1 MAPTSLAAAC
11 VQMEH
16 APSLGEALD
25 RADRLV
31 AEAADR
37 GADLVLLPEYWF
49 VPRDGSMTVETAAD
63 FGKVPGFLEEASER
77 HRVALAGNGPRLD
90 DGDLQNAC
98 YVYDVGDEVLV
109 QPKLHPMPREEEQ
122 GVAATSGLEV
132 AGVRGARVGVAVCA
146 DVLYPEV
153 PRILSLRGADVI
165 LCPVMSPYRGADDED
180 PTRSAREALFVGR
193 AYDASAY
200 VLKAGG
206 FTSPDEGVVGR
217 SLVTAPWGTL
227 ARYHDQW
234 SQEILQADL
243 DVERVRAHREG
254 RVSLERRA
262 PWAYRDLVDEDLGGT
277 LDRPDEA

>member
-1 MAPTSLAAAC
+1 MAPKSLGTAC

-16 APSLGEALD
+16 AGSLADALD
-25 RADRLV
+25 RADALV

-49 VPRDGSMTVETAAD
+49 VPRGERMTVETAAD
-63 FGKVPGFLEEASER
+63 FGKVPGFLQEASER
-77 HRVALAGNGPRLD
+77 HDVALAGNAPHLD
-90 DGDLQNAC
+90 GRDLRNAC
-98 YVYDVGDEVLV
+98 FVYDDGDEVLV

-122 GVAATSGLEV
+122 GVAAASGLDV
-132 AGVRGARVGVAVCA
+132 AEVRGATLGVAVCA
-146 DVLYPEV
+146 DILYPEV

-165 LCPVMSPYRGADDED
+165 LCPVMSPYRGPDDED
-180 PTRSAREALFVGR
+180 RTRSAREALFVGR

-206 FTSPDEGVVGR
+206 FTDPDDGVVGR

-227 ARYHDQW
+227 ARYEDQW
-234 SQEILQADL
+234 SQEILAADL
-243 DVERVRAHREG
+243 DLEPVREHREG

-262 PWAYRDLVDEDLGGT
+262 PWAYRALVDEDLGGT
-277 LDRPDEA
+277 LDPPDET